1 MNVFNSIKSYF
12 ANKASAHNLAQMDAH
27 QLNDLGL
34 NRGDLFDARFMD
46 GASRSAFFATRRNH
60 IANVW
65 VN

>member
-1 MNVFNSIKSYF
+1 MSILKSIKTFF
-12 ANKASAHNLAQMDAH
+12 ANKASTRSLDQMDAH

-46 GASRSAFFATRRNH
+46 GTSRSELFVSRRHH

>member
-1 MNVFNSIKSYF
+1 MKMMNSIKMYF
-12 ANKASAHNLAQMDAH
+12 ANKASARCLAQMDAH
-27 QLNDLGL
+27 QLNDVGL

-46 GASRSAFFATRRNH
+46 GPDRSAFFASRRNH

>member
-1 MNVFNSIKSYF
+1 MKMMDSIKTYF
-12 ANKASAHNLAQMDAH
+12 ANKASARRLAAMDAH

-46 GASRSAFFATRRNH
+46 GADRSAFFESRRNH

-65 VN
+65 VS